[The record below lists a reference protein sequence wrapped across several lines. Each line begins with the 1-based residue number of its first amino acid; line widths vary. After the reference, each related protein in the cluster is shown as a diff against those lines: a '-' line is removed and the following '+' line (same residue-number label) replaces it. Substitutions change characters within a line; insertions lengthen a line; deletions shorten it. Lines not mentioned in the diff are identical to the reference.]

1 MKIKNCE
8 PLQLSSR
15 INVITTYQNINSEN
29 SIIMKLKILSIFV
42 TLLTVSFSNPLFAE
56 NETRNVST
64 FSEVALRIPAKLYI
78 KQGNVQSV
86 KIIAKSSTLEEI
98 ITEVRGRTL
107 NIKFPNK
114 SIFWNNFK
122 PGKIEIHITVPEIDG
137 LSVSGS
143 GDILAKEVKSRIL
156 DLAVSGSG
164 DIVIDNLKTKRVA
177 AAISGSGNIT
187 IKNGGVADELTV
199 TISGSGD
206 VDAEDFEA
214 SDISIRISGS
224 GDCSV
229 KSNGNIKGRVSGS
242 GDVNYKG
249 NPSIDFSV
257 AGSGRVKKM

>member
-1 MKIKNCE
+1 MKTST
-8 PLQLSSR
+8 L
-15 INVITTYQNINSEN
+15 INNNT
-29 SIIMKLKILSIFV
+29 MKTKILFLSLFIFGA
-42 TLLTVSFSNPLFAE
+42 FISNPLFAE

-64 FSEVALRIPAKLYI
+64 FSEVALRIPAKLFI

-98 ITEVRGRTL
+98 ITEVKGRTL

-122 PGKIEIHITVPEIDG
+122 PGKIEIYITVPEIDG

-164 DIVIDNLKTKRVA
+164 DIVIDDLKTKRVA
-177 AAISGSGNIT
+177 AAVSGSGDIT
-187 IKNGGVADELTV
+187 IKNSGVADELTV
-199 TISGSGD
+199 TISGSGN
-206 VDAEDFEA
+206 VNAVGFEA
-214 SDISIRISGS
+214 SDVSIRISGS
-224 GDCSV
+224 GNCSV
-229 KSNGNIKGRVSGS
+229 TSNGNIKGRVSGS

-249 NPSIDFSV
+249 NPSLDFSV

>member
-1 MKIKNCE
+1 MKTKIVF
-8 PLQLSSR
+8 LILFLLSTS
-15 INVITTYQNINSEN
+15 ISNS
-29 SIIMKLKILSIFV
+29 
-42 TLLTVSFSNPLFAE
+42 LFAQK
-56 NETRNVST
+56 ETRNVST

-78 KQGNVQSV
+78 KQGSVQSV
-86 KIIAKSSTLEEI
+86 EITAKQSTLEEI
-98 ITEVRGRTL
+98 ITEVKGRTL

-114 SIFWNNFK
+114 SIFWKNFK

-143 GDILAKEVKSRIL
+143 GDILAKEIKSRII

-164 DIVIDNLKTKRVA
+164 DIVIDDLKTKRVA

-206 VDAEDFEA
+206 VNAEGFEA
-214 SDISIRISGS
+214 SDVSIRISGS

-229 KSNGNIKGRVSGS
+229 TSNGVIKGRVSGS
-242 GDVNYKG
+242 GDVKYKG

-257 AGSGRVKKM
+257 AGSGRIKKM

>member
-1 MKIKNCE
+1 MKISDRCNF
-8 PLQLSSR
+8 LLFRTSL
-15 INVITTYQNINSEN
+15 QNIKKLLIKNKIAMKTKIVFLILFLLSTSISNS
-29 SIIMKLKILSIFV
+29 
-42 TLLTVSFSNPLFAE
+42 LFAQK
-56 NETRNVST
+56 ETRNVST

-78 KQGNVQSV
+78 KQGSVQSV
-86 KIIAKSSTLEEI
+86 EITAKQSTLEEI
-98 ITEVRGRTL
+98 ITEVKGRTL

-114 SIFWNNFK
+114 SIFWKNFK

-143 GDILAKEVKSRIL
+143 GDILAKEIKSRII

-164 DIVIDNLKTKRVA
+164 DIVIDDLKTKRVA

-206 VDAEDFEA
+206 VNAEGFEA
-214 SDISIRISGS
+214 SDVSIRISGS

-229 KSNGNIKGRVSGS
+229 TSNGVIKGRVSGS
-242 GDVNYKG
+242 GDVKYKG

-257 AGSGRVKKM
+257 AGSGRIKKM